1 MILAAS
7 SVIMRGLWKLL
18 SWAIGSS
25 SRGDEEE
32 EEEEDFQS
40 EEEED
45 FQSEEEEED
54 EDFKSEE
61 EEEDELS
68 SASSAATTFKG
79 DSDSITSFSSPVSS
93 GQDGAAVE
101 EFEDSYSPA
110 ESQSENSTNSHFL
123 RRKNRSGG
131 SSHTHLATD
140 SFSDHDEPE
149 DPLQQQQQF
158 HNFHLSHPF
167 ATARHREIA
176 PKSQNY
182 TSSQSYANSRSLRSS
197 NFLSADG
204 ALEQI
209 QGRTLKTKGSAQQKA
224 SFYSTDL
231 KQIQLRKLENVIA
244 LDKDWDV
251 LFPDVREVPYVWPWP
266 TLIEEQVALGQL
278 DFNKFLVVLN
288 CLGELPYKPEE
299 VLSIDQITHIKNMKL
314 EEVAEYVCHEVAIC
328 KDIPRNEF
336 PVINVL
342 SPELLLWTPGLTAY
356 TQNFCYR

>member
-1 MILAAS
+1 
-7 SVIMRGLWKLL
+7 MRGLWKLL
-18 SWAIGSS
+18 SWAIGRS

-40 EEEED
+40 EEEEEDEDFKSEEEEEEEEEEDEDFKSEEEEEEEEED

-54 EDFKSEE
+54 EDFKSEEEEEEEEDFQSEE

-79 DSDSITSFSSPVSS
+79 DSDSITSFSSLVSS
-93 GQDGAAVE
+93 VQDGAAVD

-140 SFSDHDEPE
+140 SFSDLDEPE

-167 ATARHREIA
+167 ATARNREIA
-176 PKSQNY
+176 PKLQNY
-182 TSSQSYANSRSLRSS
+182 SSSQSYANSRGLQSL

-204 ALEQI
+204 NPVSLC
-209 QGRTLKTKGSAQQKA
+209 L
-224 SFYSTDL
+224 SFS
-231 KQIQLRKLENVIA
+231 
-244 LDKDWDV
+244 
-251 LFPDVREVPYVWPWP
+251 
-266 TLIEEQVALGQL
+266 
-278 DFNKFLVVLN
+278 
-288 CLGELPYKPEE
+288 
-299 VLSIDQITHIKNMKL
+299 
-314 EEVAEYVCHEVAIC
+314 
-328 KDIPRNEF
+328 
-336 PVINVL
+336 L
-342 SPELLLWTPGLTAY
+342 SPLT
-356 TQNFCYR
+356 F

>member
-7 SVIMRGLWKLL
+7 SVTMRGLWKLL

-40 EEEED
+40 EEEEEDEDFKSEEEEEEEED

-54 EDFKSEE
+54 DDFKSEE

-93 GQDGAAVE
+93 VQDGAAVD

-140 SFSDHDEPE
+140 SFSDLDEPE

-182 TSSQSYANSRSLRSS
+182 SSSQSYANSRGLRSF

-204 ALEQI
+204 NPLS
-209 QGRTLKTKGSAQQKA
+209 LCL
-224 SFYSTDL
+224 SFS
-231 KQIQLRKLENVIA
+231 
-244 LDKDWDV
+244 
-251 LFPDVREVPYVWPWP
+251 
-266 TLIEEQVALGQL
+266 
-278 DFNKFLVVLN
+278 
-288 CLGELPYKPEE
+288 
-299 VLSIDQITHIKNMKL
+299 
-314 EEVAEYVCHEVAIC
+314 
-328 KDIPRNEF
+328 
-336 PVINVL
+336 L
-342 SPELLLWTPGLTAY
+342 SPRT
-356 TQNFCYR
+356 F

>member
-7 SVIMRGLWKLL
+7 SVTMRGLWKLL

-25 SRGDEEE
+25 RRGDEED
-32 EEEEDFQS
+32 ED
-40 EEEED
+40 EED
-45 FQSEEEEED
+45 FQSEEEEEE

-79 DSDSITSFSSPVSS
+79 DSDSSTSFSSPVSS
-93 GQDGAAVE
+93 VQDGAAVE

-123 RRKNRSGG
+123 KRNNRSGG

-140 SFSDHDEPE
+140 SFSDLDEPE
-149 DPLQQQQQF
+149 DPLRQQQQF

-182 TSSQSYANSRSLRSS
+182 TSSQSYANSQSLGSL

-204 ALEQI
+204 NPLS
-209 QGRTLKTKGSAQQKA
+209 LCL
-224 SFYSTDL
+224 SFS
-231 KQIQLRKLENVIA
+231 
-244 LDKDWDV
+244 
-251 LFPDVREVPYVWPWP
+251 
-266 TLIEEQVALGQL
+266 
-278 DFNKFLVVLN
+278 
-288 CLGELPYKPEE
+288 
-299 VLSIDQITHIKNMKL
+299 LSRLTH
-314 EEVAEYVCHEVAIC
+314 
-328 KDIPRNEF
+328 
-336 PVINVL
+336 
-342 SPELLLWTPGLTAY
+342 
-356 TQNFCYR
+356 